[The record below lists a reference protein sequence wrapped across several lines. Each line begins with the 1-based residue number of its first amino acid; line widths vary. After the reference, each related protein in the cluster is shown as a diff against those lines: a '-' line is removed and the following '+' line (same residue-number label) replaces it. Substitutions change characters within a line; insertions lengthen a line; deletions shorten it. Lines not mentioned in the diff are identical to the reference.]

1 MNKKFGVEVNIVNE
15 EQLTQMGI
23 EDMNLVKAFIKDGK
37 IYINSATAKAEDA
50 FHEYAHLFLGALK
63 AVPEFRESY
72 QEFVE
77 KVLSTERG
85 QILYRRNQK
94 RFPKL
99 SAFDIAEETVAD
111 LYGEYMEGN
120 LPYELSSLFAM
131 NDKLK
136 EVENTIFDR
145 KDKGQAIIDFNGSL
159 NGIWKHFNSD
169 VAVALN
175 DNINF
180 IKDGAL
186 QIQR

>member
-1 MNKKFGVEVNIVNE
+1 
-15 EQLTQMGI
+15 
-23 EDMNLVKAFIKDGK
+23 MNLVKAFIKDGK
-37 IYINSATAKAEDA
+37 IYINSATAKVEDA
-50 FHEYAHLFLGALK
+50 FHEYAHLFLGAMK

-72 QEFVE
+72 QEFID
-77 KVLSTERG
+77 KVLSTEKG
-85 QILYRRNQK
+85 QTSYNENKK

-99 SAFDIAEETVAD
+99 SAFDLAEETVAD

-145 KDKGQAIIDFNGSL
+145 KDKGKAIINFKGSL
-159 NGIWKHFNSD
+159 KSIWTGFNSD

-180 IKDGAL
+180 VKDGAL
-186 QIQR
+186 QVQR